1 MFHALHRD
9 DPTTSARSPRCGRPG
24 RDDRARAI
32 AAAAL
37 PDWPAVT
44 ATVEVVSGGI
54 TNALLRLRTLDG
66 QTVLVRG
73 YGPNTEVVI
82 DRARENRTF
91 ARLSAAGFAPPYLA
105 RFEDGRVEGDLVGFR
120 PLEPHEMGADRWRPG
135 IARRLAELH
144 RHPPETDTPRTFQTL
159 HEWMTAA
166 QACVFQGAAAEA
178 HRALDLSTQAR
189 FLDDL
194 HAHFE
199 AVLLPGAAG
208 PGASAAVRTV
218 LAHNDLLSGNILV
231 DEATDEVRFIDYEY
245 GDAGYAGF
253 DVANHFGEYAG
264 FDSNFARGYP
274 DPTTRRD
281 SRRPT
286 SEPGT
291 PRPRRLRPSALFT
304 LVDHLWWGLGR
315 GRPPFPFDFDSW
327 SSPTAVRRTRVPSGM
342 GSGAGHARPA
352 ADGLRAGPR
361 STGKAG
367 IASSGWLSS
376 GSRARRSGSGS
387 GSPRCLVEFEP
398 DRVQQPAT
406 PGRTIP
412 RHHVDMQTAQAM
424 RQWSRPTP
432 PG

>member
-1 MFHALHRD
+1 MLHAPHRD
-9 DPTTSARSPRCGRPG
+9 DPDHVLSLRLDADRPG

-37 PDWPAVT
+37 PDWPAAT

-54 TNALLRLRTLDG
+54 TNALLRLRALDG

-264 FDSNFARGYP
+264 FDSDFARGYP

-281 SRRPT
+281 FAAAYL
-286 SEPGT
+286 GT
-291 PRPRRLRPSALFT
+291 RDATVLDDFDRFVRFFT
-304 LVDHLWWGLGR
+304 LVDHLWWGSWAVVQAR
-315 GRPPFPFDFDSW
+315 HSPIDFDFMEY
-327 SSPTAVRRTRVPSGM
+327 ARLRFAGLAYHSGEW
-342 GSGAGHARPA
+342 GPVGAG
-352 ADGLRAGPR
+352 
-361 STGKAG
+361 
-367 IASSGWLSS
+367 
-376 GSRARRSGSGS
+376 
-387 GSPRCLVEFEP
+387 
-398 DRVQQPAT
+398 
-406 PGRTIP
+406 
-412 RHHVDMQTAQAM
+412 
-424 RQWSRPTP
+424 
-432 PG
+432 